1 MNKTNFVAALAVI
14 AAANQDGFTVDAR
27 TLQPIAKGY
36 AVAFADTQN
45 SFGNAGLRR
54 VVEFAHST
62 NKANA
67 FGGWFDTETGLYYWD
82 AVKVYATKA
91 AAARA
96 AKRNGQ
102 IAYFDLT
109 NGVEIRLK

>member
-1 MNKTNFVAALAVI
+1 MDKKTLFPALVAI
-14 AAANQDGFTVDAR
+14 ATANPQGFTVNAQ
-27 TLQPIAKGY
+27 TLSPVCSGY
-36 AVAFADTQN
+36 AVAFAATQN

-54 VVEFAHST
+54 VVEFVHST
-62 NKANA
+62 KKANA
-67 FGGWFDTETGLYYWD
+67 FGGWLDTETGLFYWD

-109 NGVEIRLK
+109 NGLEIRLK